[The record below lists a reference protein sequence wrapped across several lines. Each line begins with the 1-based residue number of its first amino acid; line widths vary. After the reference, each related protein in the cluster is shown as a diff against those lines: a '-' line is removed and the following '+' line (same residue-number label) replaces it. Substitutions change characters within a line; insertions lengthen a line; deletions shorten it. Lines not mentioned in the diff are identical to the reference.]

1 VPDKFQGKLY
11 LGQVLHKGLLQ
22 DEAHDCRQQDQQDK
36 PKNGE
41 VDGHA
46 VDQDDVSIAS
56 PSTSL
61 GSLDS
66 ISTVMAMVTL
76 LGTMDSISTV
86 LVTNGMSHS
95 CAWTSIKRLMT

>member
-1 VPDKFQGKLY
+1 VPDIFQGKLY
-11 LGQVLHKGLLQ
+11 LGRVLHKGPPQ
-22 DEAHDCRQQDQQDK
+22 DEAQDHRRQDQQDK

-41 VDGHA
+41 ADSHA
-46 VDQDDVSIAS
+46 VGKDDVPITS

-66 ISTVMAMVTL
+66 ISTVTAMVTL
-76 LGTMDSISTV
+76 LGTMDSISTM

-95 CAWTSIKRLMT
+95 CAWTSIKRSMT